1 MYGTPPVYMQADGL
15 HNGEV
20 GFIGTTFD
28 MINEASML
36 KHPDDLPFLLC
47 LWRGH
52 HEPIAATVCAFLGDD
67 PDVSGGTIGEPK
79 EIPPYVNLIDG
90 YLRLAFFRSA
100 LVASPFTSQKIYN
113 QLYDTGIPGPI
124 NAEEI
129 ARRVMARYLYYMEAY
144 TNCRLR

>member
-1 MYGTPPVYMQADGL
+1 MYGTPSVIMDMMQLDGL
-15 HNGEV
+15 RIEV
-20 GFIGTTFD
+20 GYTTFD
-28 MINEASML
+28 MVNEATMMNG
-36 KHPDDLPFLLC
+36 PDDLQFVVA

-129 ARRVMARYLYYMEAY
+129 ARRVMAKHLYYMTEY
-144 TNCRLR
+144 KD